1 MAVQRYDKFDG
12 ETWTSNDGEAEWND
26 AVSFSM
32 VQVGKQVWFKPASVA
47 TEDSIYEEPKNEAL
61 KFANYRSPV
70 IPTCNGLSMW
80 CIDMVE
86 RSDFFSISRCGT
98 LRMNDRSHVPDY
110 TVVRFVNR
118 QMDLERIEAQIN
130 HHALISNAFDLES
143 ELRDSIKEQLRS
155 IEVPSN
161 PSWGQVQSV
170 VTYLRKHFQVL
181 PREANNVDTAESS
194 EVSLVDF
201 IRAKR
206 GEDYHF
212 ATLAALMLNELGY
225 ETRMVTGFYVR
236 PRFLASKASEVA
248 IVKDDLHAW
257 LEIRLSNGEWVPL
270 EPTPGYAMPDYRKSL
285 WYRTKQ
291 ASPWILLFGLVSTGT
306 VVTVYLMRRVL
317 FDVSCRL
324 AWYFIRFAPDK
335 QRVSWLS
342 WIIDHRLKLLGK
354 ARPCGAVPCTWLL
367 ERSVLPEDLR
377 ESIVTF
383 FADSDRLAFGRGS
396 SLSLSG
402 KRALRDVWQK
412 LTIRQL
418 RSQPEA

>member
-1 MAVQRYDKFDG
+1 
-12 ETWTSNDGEAEWND
+12 
-26 AVSFSM
+26 
-32 VQVGKQVWFKPASVA
+32 
-47 TEDSIYEEPKNEAL
+47 
-61 KFANYRSPV
+61 
-70 IPTCNGLSMW
+70 
-80 CIDMVE
+80 
-86 RSDFFSISRCGT
+86 
-98 LRMNDRSHVPDY
+98 
-110 TVVRFVNR
+110 
-118 QMDLERIEAQIN
+118 
-130 HHALISNAFDLES
+130 
-143 ELRDSIKEQLRS
+143 
-155 IEVPSN
+155 
-161 PSWGQVQSV
+161 
-170 VTYLRKHFQVL
+170 
-181 PREANNVDTAESS
+181 
-194 EVSLVDF
+194 
-201 IRAKR
+201 
-206 GEDYHF
+206 
-212 ATLAALMLNELGY
+212 MLNELGY

-270 EPTPGYAMPDYRKSL
+270 EPTPGFAMPDYRKSL

-291 ASPWILLFGLVSTGT
+291 ASPWILLFGLVSTGA

-354 ARPCGAVPCTWLL
+354 LVPAVQFLVHGYWKDRCFPRTYANRLS
-367 ERSVLPEDLR
+367 R
-377 ESIVTF
+377 F